1 MQTRYSDVVF
11 FNDKIESEEVRKAKA
26 NLTDQAFGAWLTGAG
41 ERKTFA
47 QFLNSLGLGEKKVE
61 LKPEQRAAM
70 IEKSNKIAERILQMY
85 KKKPAGIKV
94 KGNVKTNI

>member
-85 KKKPAGIKV
+85 KKKPAAKKV
-94 KGNVKTNI
+94 KRNVKKNI